1 MARKPR
7 VEFPGGLYHVISR
20 GNNRRP
26 IFRDDVDRRQF
37 LELLSKYKKQHAF
50 RLFAFVLMSNHIHLL
65 IESGPVLLSKTM
77 QQLIG
82 SYTRYFNRRHHRVGH
97 LFQGRYR
104 AILCEKEP
112 YLLELV
118 RYIHLNPVRSQIVKD
133 PIAYRWSGHSA
144 YLGKEAQELVD
155 VMPILR
161 MMGKGVGEARRSYLD
176 FVLDGMPQGHRE
188 DFYRTREQRFLGS
201 EEFVEETQNRV
212 DGDKQEKSS
221 RRKVIGLK
229 AILMA
234 VSDALG
240 ISPHQILSNSQGREV
255 SLARGLV
262 AYLARKTGN
271 QPGKSVADFLNRDP
285 SVVVRMVERVEGKVQ
300 DEGHLRKLVG
310 NLANH
315 LLEKA

>member
-7 VEFPGGLYHVISR
+7 IEFPGGLYHVISR

-26 IFRDDVDRRQF
+26 IFRDDVDRKQF
-37 LELLSKYKKQHAF
+37 LEFLTRCKKQHGF
-50 RLFAFVLMSNHIHLL
+50 RLLAFVLMSNHIHLL
-65 IESGPVLLSKTM
+65 VETGPVPLSKTM
-77 QQLIG
+77 QQLLG

-104 AILCEKEP
+104 AILCDKDL

-133 PIAYRWSGHSA
+133 PVAYRWSGHRA
-144 YLGKEAQELVD
+144 YLGKQEQGLVD
-155 VMPILR
+155 AIPILK
-161 MMGKGVGEARRSYLD
+161 MMGRGVGEARRSYLD
-176 FVLDGMPQGHRE
+176 FVLDGMAKGHRE
-188 DFYRTREQRFLGS
+188 DFYRTREQQLLGS
-201 EEFVEETQNRV
+201 EEFVEEIQSKV
-212 DGDKQEKSS
+212 DGVKREKSS
-221 RRKVIGLK
+221 RRRVIELD

-234 VSDALG
+234 VSNSLRV
-240 ISPHQILSNSQGREV
+240 SPNQILSSSQGRDA

-262 AYLARKTGN
+262 AYLARKVDN

-300 DEGHLRKLVG
+300 DEGRLRKLVER
-310 NLANH
+310 LANH
-315 LLEKA
+315 LLDKA